1 MQPVSNSIN
10 GGSAAGS
17 LRSAEE
23 LCAAV
28 ALALAVF
35 LGASLYKHAWLI
47 DGQGLANATDFVSLF
62 SSVLHSLGGHPA
74 AAYDWTMHKQA
85 EDVALAHATDSYI
98 SWAYPPIYLFVG
110 AGLASLPYF
119 VAFASWIA
127 LTWSAFALTLRR
139 IIGHRLGLIL
149 AAAFPATWFNV
160 AIGQNGC
167 LTAAL
172 MGGTLL
178 LLDSQPVL
186 AGFCLGALTYKP
198 QFGLLFPLV
207 LGIAGY
213 WRTFAAATAS
223 ALAIALTSWLEFGTA
238 AWVAFFEAIPVT
250 ANAVLSD
257 GLTNFGKLQ
266 SLFGVVRALGGSET
280 TAWLFQIPVAA
291 ATAVVVSMIWRRP
304 VPFELKAAALATG
317 TLLITPYSFVYD
329 LTILALPIAFLIRL
343 GLRTGFWYGEPVAL
357 VAAAACIL
365 LFPVLLMPT
374 GLVAILIVGAMILR
388 RLGVR
393 EPDRLETRQPLR
405 RAGGD

>member
-23 LCAAV
+23 FCAAV

-47 DGQGLANATDFVSLF
+47 DGRGLANATDFVSLWAAG
-62 SSVLHSLGGHPA
+62 LQTLDGHPA

-85 EDVALAHATDSYI
+85 EDVALAHATGSYI

-119 VAFASWIA
+119 AAFASWIA

-139 IIGHRLGLIL
+139 IIGHQLGLFL

-178 LLDSQPVL
+178 LLIRSR
-186 AGFCLGALTYKP
+186 C
-198 QFGLLFPLV
+198 
-207 LGIAGY
+207 
-213 WRTFAAATAS
+213 WRAF
-223 ALAIALTSWLEFGTA
+223 
-238 AWVAFFEAIPVT
+238 AWVPSRTNRNSDCCFRLSLASPAI
-250 ANAVLSD
+250 
-257 GLTNFGKLQ
+257 
-266 SLFGVVRALGGSET
+266 GGRSP
-280 TAWLFQIPVAA
+280 Q
-291 ATAVVVSMIWRRP
+291 RRP
-304 VPFELKAAALATG
+304 ARSPLRSPRG
-317 TLLITPYSFVYD
+317 
-329 LTILALPIAFLIRL
+329 L
-343 GLRTGFWYGEPVAL
+343 GLEPRH
-357 VAAAACIL
+357 
-365 LFPVLLMPT
+365 
-374 GLVAILIVGAMILR
+374 G
-388 RLGVR
+388 
-393 EPDRLETRQPLR
+393 
-405 RAGGD
+405 